1 MNHQQYETKHSRE
14 LKIKNHIFEVA
25 LTIMKE
31 VGYDNLTVRK
41 ICEVA
46 EISTGK
52 FYSLFKSKEDL
63 LGFYYVKALESF
75 DDIIKD
81 NSTDMDIEEQLITF
95 YINLTNSTASLGLDF
110 CRNYFNPKNKELNTT
125 IFHNKI
131 IETTNSY
138 LENAIKNGLVISNG
152 RTPSEVSNDLCVIT
166 KGVFF
171 DWSAN
176 EGRYD
181 MSKFMDELLR
191 RCLKGIL

>member
-1 MNHQQYETKHSRE
+1 MNHQQYETKQSRE

-31 VGYDNLTVRK
+31 IGYDNLTVRK

-46 EISTGK
+46 DISTGK

-110 CRNYFNPKNKELNTT
+110 CRNYFNPKNEELNTT
-125 IFHNKI
+125 IFHNKV

-138 LENAIKNGLVISNG
+138 LEKAIKNGLVISNG
-152 RTPSEVSNDLCVIT
+152 RTPYEVSNDLCVIT
-166 KGVFF
+166 KGIFF

-181 MSKFMDELLR
+181 ISKFIDGLLR

>member
-1 MNHQQYETKHSRE
+1 MNHQQYETKQSRE

-31 VGYDNLTVRK
+31 IGYDNLTVRK

-46 EISTGK
+46 DISTGK

-81 NSTDMDIEEQLITF
+81 NSTDMAIEEQLITF

-110 CRNYFNPKNKELNTT
+110 CRNYFNPKNEELNTT
-125 IFHNKI
+125 IFHNKV

-181 MSKFMDELLR
+181 MSKFMDGLLR

>member
-1 MNHQQYETKHSRE
+1 MNYPQYETKSSRD

-52 FYSLFKSKEDL
+52 FYSLFKSKENL
-63 LGFYYVKALESF
+63 LYFYYVKALESF
-75 DDIIKD
+75 DNIVKE
-81 NSTDMDIEEQLITF
+81 NLTDTDIEEQLIIF
-95 YINLTNSTASLGLDF
+95 YINLCNFTAELGLDF
-110 CRNYFNPKNKELNTT
+110 CRNFFNPKNEEMNNTV
-125 IFHNKI
+125 FHNKI

-138 LENAIKNGLVISNG
+138 LENAIKNDFVISNG
-152 RTPSEVSNDLCVIT
+152 RTPYEVSNDLCVIT

-171 DWSAN
+171 DWSADGGSYN
-176 EGRYD
+176 
-181 MSKFMDELLR
+181 MSEFMDGLLH